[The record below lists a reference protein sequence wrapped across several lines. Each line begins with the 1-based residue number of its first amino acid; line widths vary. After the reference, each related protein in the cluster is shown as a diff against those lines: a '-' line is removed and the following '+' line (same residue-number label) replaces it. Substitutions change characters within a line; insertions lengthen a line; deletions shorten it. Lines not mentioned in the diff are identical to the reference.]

1 MRVVRAFQYEKIEQ
15 PRASLR
21 ASSSPSHIDPPQS
34 TKRRSVFRICCQRE
48 HLLLV

>member
-21 ASSSPSHIDPPQS
+21 ASSTSHIESSSEYKTPL
-34 TKRRSVFRICCQRE
+34 RIPY
-48 HLLLV
+48 LLSA